1 MDAILDDEMLLKIE
15 GSEKF
20 MLKLSE
26 EVLMEEREEG
36 RIEGKLEGRMEG
48 IMTTARNMLKM
59 NLSIDMITLATGLTN
74 EEIEQLTTI
83 SEQLIPDK

>member
-1 MDAILDDEMLLKIE
+1 
-15 GSEKF
+15 